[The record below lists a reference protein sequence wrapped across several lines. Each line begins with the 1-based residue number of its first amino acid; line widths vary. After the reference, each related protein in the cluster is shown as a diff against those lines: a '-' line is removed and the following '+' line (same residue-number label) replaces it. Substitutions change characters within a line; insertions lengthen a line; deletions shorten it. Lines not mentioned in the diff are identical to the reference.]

1 MKNMPDTFSIDYTCL
16 QISPF
21 EKVILLCFQA
31 IPTNKIGKE
40 AQEKH
45 FPYRIATHAR
55 LTID

>member
-1 MKNMPDTFSIDYTCL
+1 MKNMPDTFSIDYACL

-31 IPTNKIGKE
+31 IPTNKFGKQ

-45 FPYRIATHAR
+45 FRNRIAKHAR
-55 LTID
+55 LTVD